1 MSIQRYQSQVAKL
14 EDDIYK
20 GAEEKALLKE
30 ALERTEQ
37 QLRQEKRVNRAR
49 RQQQVRGPAG
59 SGSSASDRPR
69 FRPAIC
75 HSLCDLGPDS

>member
-1 MSIQRYQSQVAKL
+1 MYQSQVAKL

-37 QLRQEKRVNRAR
+37 QLLQEKRVNRAR
-49 RQQQVRGPAG
+49 KQQQVRGPAG
-59 SGSSASDRPR
+59 S
-69 FRPAIC
+69 
-75 HSLCDLGPDS
+75 

>member
-1 MSIQRYQSQVAKL
+1 MSIQMYQSQVAKL

-37 QLRQEKRVNRAR
+37 QLRQEKRVNQAR
-49 RQQQVRGPAG
+49 RQQQVRGPAPLG
-59 SGSSASDRPR
+59 AEAPRLPRRPGQR
-69 FRPAIC
+69 KVAESR
-75 HSLCDLGPDS
+75 